1 MWAKDSL
8 SPVFPG
14 NYNFLL
20 KLHSWSGVASDTNV
34 GVHRNLCNCLGD
46 LKRGMCPN
54 PKKRAA
60 VTSGKAQVPSEQE
73 WDTWDAL
80 LLGPNCNSSD
90 LPPDVLL
97 DAVNNFEY
105 LLLF

>member
-1 MWAKDSL
+1 M
-8 SPVFPG
+8 
-14 NYNFLL
+14 
-20 KLHSWSGVASDTNV
+20 
-34 GVHRNLCNCLGD
+34 
-46 LKRGMCPN
+46 
-54 PKKRAA
+54 
-60 VTSGKAQVPSEQE
+60 TSGKAQVPTEQE
-73 WDTWDAL
+73 WDMWDAL